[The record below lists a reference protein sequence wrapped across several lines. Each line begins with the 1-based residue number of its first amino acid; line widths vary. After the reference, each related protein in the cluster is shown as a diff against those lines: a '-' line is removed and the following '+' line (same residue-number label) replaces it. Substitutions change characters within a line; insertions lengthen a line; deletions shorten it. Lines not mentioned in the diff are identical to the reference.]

1 MTFVSNVLN
10 MFLLYPLTALLR
22 SFFALI
28 GFELK
33 DFLYK
38 NLEQSPV
45 YPQRTNAKTSL

>member
-1 MTFVSNVLN
+1 MTFVSKVLN

-22 SFFALI
+22 SFFVLI

-45 YPQRTNAKTSL
+45 YSQPTNAKTSL